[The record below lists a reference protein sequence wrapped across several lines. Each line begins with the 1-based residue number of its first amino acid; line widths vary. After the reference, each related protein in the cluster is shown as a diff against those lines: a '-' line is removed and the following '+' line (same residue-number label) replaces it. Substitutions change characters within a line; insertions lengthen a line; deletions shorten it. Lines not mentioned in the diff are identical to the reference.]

1 MGNNFEILVYLYKF
15 PKKTYFPEDTFPR
28 KSHFAKFGK
37 ILQKAENDDDDE
49 EKPLIELLRHR
60 QKASPQKVNCW
71 VLKFQHISSQMR
83 GYSGVRLRL
92 MDMIPKV
99 RKMEN
104 AKVGNTGMIQAE
116 GNRRLRS
123 SRGRLK
129 LES

>member
-1 MGNNFEILVYLYKF
+1 M
-15 PKKTYFPEDTFPR
+15 
-28 KSHFAKFGK
+28 
-37 ILQKAENDDDDE
+37 QKAENDDDDE
-49 EKPLIELLRHR
+49 EKRLIELLRHR

-99 RKMEN
+99 RKMEK
-104 AKVGNTGMIQAE
+104 AGNTGMIQAE
-116 GNRRLRS
+116 GGRRLRS